1 MSPWVKVLTN
11 FNLYDI
17 SGCFENKINSAGG
30 GDLWFFKQKEELS
43 EAKVFFNVEPPP
55 PVGLGQR
62 SRGGGG
68 GGEIRDLKDKTLI
81 KTDLF
86 TKGF

>member
-30 GDLWFFKQKEELS
+30 GGSMIFQTE
-43 EAKVFFNVEPPP
+43 
-55 PVGLGQR
+55 GGTI
-62 SRGGGG
+62 RG
-68 GGEIRDLKDKTLI
+68 
-81 KTDLF
+81 
-86 TKGF
+86 KGFF